1 MEEEISAGRSDM
13 QHFTYMWEAHLP
25 SWIIIYCRRGEAKLS
40 LRFRKF
46 SISRGMVCYISP
58 DLYPSFSR
66 LSDDFEVTYFIGS
79 SEFMKNVFFGIPL
92 EFFKAVD
99 RYPFISTDKRC
110 SSWFDIIE
118 STADSD
124 NPFKKKILSDIV
136 HSYTLV
142 HLNELKGKYGEESPS
157 DETSFAVICDK
168 FYNLVLTECGNHREV
183 RYYAEKLCI
192 SANYLAMLLHA
203 HYGES
208 PKQVISRQVILE
220 IKYRLLHTDNNI
232 SAIARELHFPDTSYM
247 CRYFKK
253 EAHLSLTDYRKM
265 TYR

>member
-1 MEEEISAGRSDM
+1 MKEDISAGRSDM
-13 QHFTYMWEAHLP
+13 RRFTYMWEKHLP

-46 SISRGMVCYISP
+46 NIGRGMAFYISP

-66 LSDDFEVTYFIGS
+66 VSADFEVTYFIGS

-99 RYPFISTDKRC
+99 RYPFIPLDKSC

-118 STADSD
+118 STAGSD

-142 HLNELKGKYGEESPS
+142 HFNELKRKYGEEFSS
-157 DETSFAVICDK
+157 VENSFAVICDK
-168 FYNLVLTECGNHREV
+168 FYNLVLAECGNHREV
-183 RYYAEKLCI
+183 SYYAAKLCI

-220 IKYRLLHTDNNI
+220 IKYRLLHTDSNI

-253 EAHLSLTDYRKM
+253 ETKVSLTDYRKM
-265 TYR
+265 A